1 MDLHVLLVDTDA
13 DFARL
18 LGRALGTR
26 VPSLV
31 ARTACR
37 AEEALDLLTRGGF
50 HAAVCSADL
59 PDMDA
64 ATFLERLRAL
74 PSAPAVLFLLPRWD
88 PALADRV
95 RALGARGVLE
105 KPRRPDELLDALCGA
120 LCGEPAV
127 SRAADF
133 FRRLVEN
140 VPDVLYC
147 LRLRPRPTCEY
158 VSPAVAAL
166 TGHAPGEFYA
176 DAGLALDVVHPAD
189 RPRVAEV
196 LSRKEPPSSPIVLR
210 WRHRDGRTLWV
221 EQRFSAL
228 RDPTG
233 EVEAWEGIAR
243 DVTERHRV
251 ETCQAAVY
259 EATAMLSEA
268 SAIEEAAPR
277 LMEVLGTCLEWSA
290 GALWLPPAE
299 GGRAPLVRFW
309 PDPPDLFPRLREA
322 ARAGIPA
329 EPPGADPQ
337 WVPDLRA
344 RPDFPCGPEAA
355 EEGLR
360 AAVRAAI
367 PVGPKTAG
375 ALAFYARAAEPP
387 DGGLLS
393 LLGSLGRQIGLFVLR
408 RRAEEELYRLNETLE
423 RRVRER
429 TRKLEEALEDVST
442 FAYTVAHDL
451 RAPLRAMAGFS
462 QALLEDCAEALDPAG
477 RDYARRITDA
487 SRRMDD
493 LIQDLLSYVRITQA
507 DLTARPE
514 SLEDAVDEA
523 LADLAEE
530 VARRRADVAVERP
543 LGRVLAHGRTLR
555 LVLVQILSNA
565 LKFTAPGTVPRIRIR
580 AEARPGGVRLWVED
594 NGIGIPPEYHGRIF
608 GVFERLHRLEE
619 YPGTGI
625 GLALVR
631 KAVERMQ
638 GRCGVESSPGAGSR
652 FWIELPAAGRPR

>member
-1 MDLHVLLVDTDA
+1 MNLHVLVVDTDA

-18 LGRALGTR
+18 LGQALGGR

-37 AEEALDLLTRGGF
+37 ADEALDLLARGEF
-50 HAAVCSADL
+50 HAAICSADL
-59 PDMDA
+59 PDLDA
-64 ATFLERLRAL
+64 AVFLERLRVL
-74 PSAPAVLFLLPRWD
+74 PSAPSVLFLLPRWD
-88 PALADRV
+88 PDLAARV

-105 KPRRPDELLDALCGA
+105 KPRNPDELLDALCGA

-127 SRAADF
+127 PRAADF

-147 LRLRPRPTCEY
+147 LRLRPRPVCEY

-166 TGHAPGEFYA
+166 TGYAPGEYYA
-176 DAGLALDVVHPAD
+176 DAELAFNVVHPAD
-189 RPRVAEV
+189 RPQLQEILARE
-196 LSRKEPPSSPIVLR
+196 EPPAAPVVLR
-210 WRHRDGRTLWV
+210 WRGKDGRTRWV

-228 RDPTG
+228 RGSAGD
-233 EVEAWEGIAR
+233 VEAWEGIAR

-259 EATAMLSEA
+259 QATGLLSEA
-268 SAIEEAAPR
+268 SALEEAAPR
-277 LMEVLGTCLEWSA
+277 LLEVLGTCLDWSA
-290 GALWLPPAE
+290 GALWMPPPE
-299 GGRAPLVRFW
+299 GGRAALVRFW
-309 PDPPDLFPRLREA
+309 PDLPEQFVRLREA
-322 ARAGIPA
+322 ARKGVPEEPA
-329 EPPGADPQ
+329 GADPE
-337 WVPDLRA
+337 WIPDLRT
-344 RPDFPCGPEAA
+344 RPQFPCAAAAA

-360 AAVRAAI
+360 SAVRAVV
-367 PVGPKTAG
+367 PVGPKAGG
-375 ALAFYARAAEPP
+375 ALVFFARDPQEPP
-387 DGGLLS
+387 DEGLLR

-408 RRAEEELYRLNETLE
+408 RRAEEELQRLNQTLE

-429 TRKLEEALEDVST
+429 TRELEEALEDVST

-462 QALLEDCAEALDPAG
+462 QALLEDYAAGLDPAG
-477 RDYARRITDA
+477 QDCARRIAEA

-514 SLEDAVDEA
+514 RFEEAVDGA
-523 LADLAEE
+523 LADLADEI
-530 VARRRADVAVERP
+530 ARRRADVAVERP
-543 LGRVLAHGRTLR
+543 LGSVLAHGRTLR
-555 LVLVQILSNA
+555 LVLAQILSNA
-565 LKFTAPGTVPRIRIR
+565 LKFVAPGTVPRIRVR
-580 AEARPGGVRLWVED
+580 AEPRGDFVRLWVED

-638 GRCGVESSPGAGSR
+638 GRCGVESRPDAGSR
-652 FWIELPAAGRPR
+652 FWIELPAAPL